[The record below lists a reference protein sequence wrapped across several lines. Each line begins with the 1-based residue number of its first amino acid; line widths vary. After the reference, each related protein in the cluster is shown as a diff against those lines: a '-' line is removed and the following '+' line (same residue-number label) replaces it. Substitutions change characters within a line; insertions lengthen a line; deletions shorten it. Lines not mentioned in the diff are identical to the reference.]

1 MCEMCD
7 KFKTCV
13 ACEYGGCEEHRAVE
27 ELAKPVNDSSVTA
40 GTDRAVD
47 AMKEVKNWFTD
58 NYNDSTKVG
67 IDPADDDG
75 SNLDP
80 NMYPN
85 SDTTGGTTGGS
96 QIRDNMFELLRDTIA
111 AVPQK
116 YWSRL
121 GIGYTIMSGQSFP
134 EACALHGAD
143 APVSLGPQGEPIFRF
158 DLDQPRDPDGKFA
171 GGEAS
176 GASAQSPEFEKQE
189 TKIEGDVKTTKYVSP
204 NHSIIVEHNTKEG
217 KVTVKHLDKNGDLL
231 VQQTHD
237 SIGAA
242 RKELQ
247 TQGID
252 HKFYAARS
260 FGIQPIFGP
269 QGEILLVRYSPDQPR
284 EQRSG
289 WITIKGAHVFLNDD
303 GVIEKGPAEFKGKRV
318 EDITQTVH
326 EKWLASLTPAQKSE
340 MHALAKSW
348 VYEKAQKLAGVK
360 TKAEKRYSED
370 QPRDDHGRFAAG
382 GGSAEEK
389 PDEVKQVEAL
399 QAKMYEIE
407 SKAAALETS
416 NPLNGAKT
424 TDAEHNE
431 FWERVRVYHEQLEG
445 LNKEHDA
452 LLKQIQEL
460 KSTNSYKEWAA
471 KDAQRQAAANRE
483 EVEKTVERVAK
494 EQNYE
499 RVQVLTKEEGAYP
512 NGFSVGG
519 SQFDANGYADLTS
532 GMITIISNV
541 NHPDQVPGVMA
552 HEIEHER
559 FQGALNAYNYEHQA
573 LMKLP
578 TDELFGAQGAHG
590 VGVLRPDGS
599 VRPEAEGRFPVTTLL
614 QKSLEQDKF
623 KLYDSDGCTKYS
635 EAYWKHYVDNGR
647 RSADGER
654 AMHETLAE
662 MARIKVTTGKFPEG
676 SNTGWRDLYRA
687 VDKVAKSG
695 NALWPNGR
703 TPGYYVT
710 GEN

>member
-1 MCEMCD
+1 MYTLAGAKELVGKLGDGVTIIGSVATKGESKHDLDLLAASKETAEAARVKLEGLGYEWMGNSTLSP
-7 KFKTCV
+7 KEAAAYKGTKTFEKGKWSV
-13 ACEYGGCEEHRAVE
+13 MDEYTHTDTGKHVEVWHTEAADEER
-27 ELAKPVNDSSVTA
+27 S
-40 GTDRAVD
+40 
-47 AMKEVKNWFTD
+47 
-58 NYNDSTKVG
+58 
-67 IDPADDDG
+67 
-75 SNLDP
+75 
-80 NMYPN
+80 
-85 SDTTGGTTGGS
+85 
-96 QIRDNMFELLRDTIA
+96 LRFNA
-111 AVPQK
+111 
-116 YWSRL
+116 
-121 GIGYTIMSGQSFP
+121 
-134 EACALHGAD
+134 
-143 APVSLGPQGEPIFRF
+143 
-158 DLDQPRDPDGKFA
+158 DQPRDKDGKFTM
-171 GGEAS
+171 GNVAS
-176 GASAQSPEFEKQE
+176 FTNEKD
-189 TKIEGDVKTTKYVSP
+189 GVS
-204 NHSIIVEHNTKEG
+204 
-217 KVTVKHLDKNGDLL
+217 
-231 VQQTHD
+231 
-237 SIGAA
+237 
-242 RKELQ
+242 
-247 TQGID
+247 
-252 HKFYAARS
+252 
-260 FGIQPIFGP
+260 
-269 QGEILLVRYSPDQPR
+269 
-284 EQRSG
+284 
-289 WITIKGAHVFLNDD
+289 AHVTSYNGRLHVTLFDD
-303 GVIEKGPAEFKGKRV
+303 DSKNVIGSSIFSGEGMKDKA
-318 EDITQTVH
+318 I
-326 EKWLASLTPAQKSE
+326 
-340 MHALAKSW
+340 
-348 VYEKAQKLAGVK
+348 EKAQKLAGVK
-360 TKAEKRYSED
+360 TKAEKRYSPD
-370 QPRDDHGRFAAG
+370 QPRDPDGKFASG

-399 QAKMYEIE
+399 QAKMYGIE
-407 SKAAALETS
+407 SWATALETS
-416 NPLNGAKT
+416 NPLNGAKA

-431 FWERVRVYHEQLEG
+431 FWERVRVYHEQLAE

-519 SQFDANGYADLTS
+519 SHFDSNGYADLTS

-687 VDKVAKSG
+687 VDNVAKSG
-695 NALWPNGR
+695 NALWPSGR
-703 TPGYYVT
+703 KPGYYVT